1 MSWRERLGRNWGRLG
16 MRSEWIT
23 STIDDICK
31 LVTDGA
37 HNSPKSVDNGYY
49 MASVKD
55 FTAYGFDFSN
65 CRKISEADYLKLKK
79 QGCVPESGD
88 ILVGKDGARYFED
101 VIIYRQKEQPALLS
115 SIAILRVDDTKVT
128 SEFLYYTLKSPAVKK
143 DVRDNYG
150 SGSAIPRIVLK
161 DFKRMPISFPS
172 LKEQK
177 KITNICELLDE
188 KIQLDNRINN
198 NLEQQAQ
205 VIYQQ
210 MFIDNASPDW
220 TECTLSDIAD
230 ITMGQSPSGSSYNED
245 GIGTVFFQGRAE
257 FGFRFPTIRL
267 FTTEPKRM
275 AYINDTLMSVRAP
288 VGDLNVACT
297 DCCIGRG
304 LAAIHSKNNHQ
315 SFVLYTMFSLKKQL
329 DVFNGEGTVFG
340 SINRNSLKEMP
351 LLIPT
356 SEKLDEFEALVA
368 PMDTAIRNNY
378 DEICRLEQLRD
389 TLLPKL
395 MSGELDVS
403 DIDL

>member
-1 MSWRERLGRNWGRLG
+1 

-188 KIQLDNRINN
+188 KIQLNNRINN

-205 VIYQQ
+205 AIYQQ
-210 MFIDNASPDW
+210 MFIENQNPNWKEGKLSDLVAVKYGKDHKKLDGGCYPVYGSGGIMRYVEKPLYTGESVLIPRKGTLNNVMYVNGAFWSVDTMFYTEMLRPNIAKFVYHFVKGKDLASLNAGSAVPSMTTNILNAMPLCVPDDK
-220 TECTLSDIAD
+220 TLSSFEE
-230 ITMGQSPSGSSYNED
+230 TVTPMYSQMQENEKQSAN
-245 GIGTVFFQGRAE
+245 
-257 FGFRFPTIRL
+257 
-267 FTTEPKRM
+267 
-275 AYINDTLMSVRAP
+275 
-288 VGDLNVACT
+288 
-297 DCCIGRG
+297 
-304 LAAIHSKNNHQ
+304 LANI
-315 SFVLYTMFSLKKQL
+315 
-329 DVFNGEGTVFG
+329 
-340 SINRNSLKEMP
+340 
-351 LLIPT
+351 
-356 SEKLDEFEALVA
+356 
-368 PMDTAIRNNY
+368 
-378 DEICRLEQLRD
+378 RD
-389 TLLPKL
+389 TLLPRL
-395 MSGELDVS
+395 MSGELEVS

>member
-1 MSWRERLGRNWGRLG
+1 

-188 KIQLDNRINN
+188 KIQLNNRINN

-368 PMDTAIRNNY
+368 PIDTAIRNNY

>member
-55 FTAYGFDFSN
+55 FDFSN

-188 KIQLDNRINN
+188 KIQLNNRINN

-205 VIYQQ
+205 AIYQQ
-210 MFIDNASPDW
+210 MFIENQNPNWKEGKLSDLVAVKYGKDHKKLDGGCYPVYGSGGIMRYVEKPLYTGESVLIPRKGTLNNVMYVNGAFWSVDTMFYTEMLRPNIAKFVYHFVKGNDLASLNAGSAVPSMTTNILNAMPLYVPDDK
-220 TECTLSDIAD
+220 TLSIFEE
-230 ITMGQSPSGSSYNED
+230 TVTPMYSQMQENEKQSAN
-245 GIGTVFFQGRAE
+245 
-257 FGFRFPTIRL
+257 
-267 FTTEPKRM
+267 
-275 AYINDTLMSVRAP
+275 
-288 VGDLNVACT
+288 
-297 DCCIGRG
+297 
-304 LAAIHSKNNHQ
+304 LANI
-315 SFVLYTMFSLKKQL
+315 
-329 DVFNGEGTVFG
+329 
-340 SINRNSLKEMP
+340 
-351 LLIPT
+351 
-356 SEKLDEFEALVA
+356 
-368 PMDTAIRNNY
+368 
-378 DEICRLEQLRD
+378 RD
-389 TLLPKL
+389 TLLPRL
-395 MSGELDVS
+395 MSGELEVS

>member
-1 MSWRERLGRNWGRLG
+1 

-128 SEFLYYTLKSPAVKK
+128 SEFLYYTLKSPTVKK

-177 KITNICELLDE
+177 KITNICVLLDE
-188 KIQLDNRINN
+188 KIQLNNRINK
-198 NLEQQAQ
+198 NLEHQAVAVFNKFYAASTNQQPFTTLINVLGGGTPKTGNSEFWDGSIPFFTPKDVGTPYTFKTEKYITELGLKHCNSRLYPTNTTFVTARGTVGKISLAGVPMAMNQ
-205 VIYQQ
+205 SCYALTSEIVDPLLVY
-210 MFIDNASPDW
+210 FYVLKAVNALKHKASGAVFDAIV
-220 TECTLSDIAD
+220 TRDFDGEIINILSDTDSEAALSI
-230 ITMGQSPSGSSYNED
+230 IKPMMEVIHNNSKENM
-245 GIGTVFFQGRAE
+245 
-257 FGFRFPTIRL
+257 RL
-267 FTTEPKRM
+267 
-275 AYINDTLMSVRAP
+275 S
-288 VGDLNVACT
+288 
-297 DCCIGRG
+297 
-304 LAAIHSKNNHQ
+304 AA
-315 SFVLYTMFSLKKQL
+315 
-329 DVFNGEGTVFG
+329 
-340 SINRNSLKEMP
+340 
-351 LLIPT
+351 
-356 SEKLDEFEALVA
+356 
-368 PMDTAIRNNY
+368 
-378 DEICRLEQLRD
+378 RD

-403 DIDL
+403 GIDL